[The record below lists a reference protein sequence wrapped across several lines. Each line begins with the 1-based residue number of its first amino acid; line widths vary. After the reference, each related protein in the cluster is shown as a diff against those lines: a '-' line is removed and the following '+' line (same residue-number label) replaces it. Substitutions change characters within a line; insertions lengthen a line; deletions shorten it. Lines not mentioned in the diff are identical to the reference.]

1 MSRAGRLEHLAE
13 RRYDMDSSS
22 REEGQALAEYGWT
35 IVLVAILLVVI
46 LAVLGAAIFDLWD
59 EIADA
64 WVLVWSRF

>member
-1 MSRAGRLEHLAE
+1 MSLP
-13 RRYDMDSSS
+13 S

-35 IVLVAILLVVI
+35 IILVAILLIVI

-64 WVLVWSRF
+64 WTLVWSRF